1 MNDTFRLFVDRFNR
15 HAPPAP
21 ATPEDVAYMEH
32 ELSTVLPLSYRR
44 FITTYG
50 EVYTPGLLDL
60 IVEKQVDLPDVQN
73 ISSPREAVEA
83 TLAYWS
89 GDAPKDL
96 VAFANDCMGNV
107 FGFLRLEPGLTAPA
121 DAPVYMFDHDFAEL
135 RPVASSFESFIAAY
149 VAIPSGPA

>member
-15 HAPPAP
+15 FSSLAP
-21 ATPEDVAYMEH
+21 ATSEDVALMER

-60 IVEKQVDLPDVQN
+60 IVERQLDLPDVQN
-73 ISSPREAVEA
+73 ISVPREAAEA

-89 GDAPKDL
+89 GDAPRDL
-96 VAFANDCMGNV
+96 VAFANDCMGNF
-107 FGFLRLEPGLTAPA
+107 FGFTRLEPASTAPT
-121 DAPVYMFDHDFAEL
+121 DAPVYIFDHDLSEV
-135 RPVASSFESFIAAY
+135 RQVASSFESFLAAY
-149 VAIPSGPA
+149 VSIPEGSA